1 MSTDDPVIIVA
12 AKRTAIGN
20 LGGGLSRLP
29 AHELGSIVVAQI
41 LQDTGV
47 KPDEIDDVIMGQV
60 LTAGAGQN
68 PARQTA
74 IAAGIPAEKAAYT
87 INQVCGSGL
96 RTVALG
102 MQSILCGDADIVVAG
117 GQENMSGSP
126 HAMHMRDGVKFGNAQ
141 MIDTMINDGLWDSF
155 NDYHMGITAENI
167 AEKYSI
173 SREAQDEFAA
183 ASQNKAEAAIAAG
196 ADGFLAKPVDRL
208 GAFQSAISRH
218 LPPERR
224 VRGPHPVS
232 GEVVH
237 PDRLAF
243 REDMAHLDA
252 VMRGPAEGRD
262 LDYVAQFLRGIA
274 RSAGDRPLEE
284 AAHAL
289 ARSRREGRTT
299 RPDEA
304 RIAGLVR
311 ERLAETEVI

>member
-1 MSTDDPVIIVA
+1 MEDP
-12 AKRTAIGN
+12 K
-20 LGGGLSRLP
+20 LP
-29 AHELGSIVVAQI
+29 APTPGRPLLGLTVLVVEDSRFACEAMRLLCLRSGARI
-41 LQDTGV
+41 RRADCIRSARRHLQVYRPSVALVDLGL
-47 KPDEIDDVIMGQV
+47 PD
-60 LTAGAGQN
+60 
-68 PARQTA
+68 
-74 IAAGIPAEKAAYT
+74 
-87 INQVCGSGL
+87 GSGL
-96 RTVALG
+96 ELISDLAQGVPRIGVIIG
-102 MQSILCGDADIVVAG
+102 ISGDDAG
-117 GQENMSGSP
+117 
-126 HAMHMRDGVKFGNAQ
+126 
-141 MIDTMINDGLWDSF
+141 
-155 NDYHMGITAENI
+155 
-167 AEKYSI
+167 
-173 SREAQDEFAA
+173 
-183 ASQNKAEAAIAAG
+183 AEAAIAAG

-299 RPDEA
+299 RSDEA